1 MVNKDV
7 GGVPGEGDEL
17 SFLLTQDGQIIYSK
31 NCRQLAVLMHVDIS
45 MPLWVFFD
53 VYGRASV
60 SFCPSDHE
68 NFGQCLFVDRYVAG
82 CLLFGIRRCVSLC
95 ISLA

>member
-17 SFLLTQDGQIIYSK
+17 SFLLTPDGQIIYSK

-53 VYGRASV
+53 VYGGGGVECFVNLLR
-60 SFCPSDHE
+60 CP
-68 NFGQCLFVDRYVAG
+68 VA
-82 CLLFGIRRCVSLC
+82 LILRM
-95 ISLA
+95 

>member
-53 VYGRASV
+53 VYGNSGVLSLLSMVGRL
-60 SFCPSDHE
+60 
-68 NFGQCLFVDRYVAG
+68 CLF
-82 CLLFGIRRCVSLC
+82 CLR
-95 ISLA
+95 